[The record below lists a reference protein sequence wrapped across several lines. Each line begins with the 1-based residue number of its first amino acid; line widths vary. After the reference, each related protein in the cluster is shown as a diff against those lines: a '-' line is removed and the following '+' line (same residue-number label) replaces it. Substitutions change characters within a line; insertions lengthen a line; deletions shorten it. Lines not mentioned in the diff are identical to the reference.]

1 MDRINILDPK
11 TNIGNPNEYGVKAKL
26 QVDISDPFSA
36 SWAKLEISAD
46 HVIGYMDYDT
56 YTIKIYDHASNKE
69 MNMKNE
75 EKKYYFEPIGQR
87 DHLSA
92 KSAVNNVS
100 NQAEMIFHIN
110 MWSDSIRNAVH
121 KFISNDLKQGTVNI
135 NIVISFIIQQH

>member
-26 QVDISDPFSA
+26 QVDISDLFSA

-75 EKKYYFEPIGQR
+75 EKKYYFEPIGQI

-92 KSAVNNVS
+92 KRAIYPWSAKATADFSKEGFDTKESVDKY
-100 NQAEMIFHIN
+100 F
-110 MWSDSIRNAVH
+110 
-121 KFISNDLKQGTVNI
+121 
-135 NIVISFIIQQH
+135 